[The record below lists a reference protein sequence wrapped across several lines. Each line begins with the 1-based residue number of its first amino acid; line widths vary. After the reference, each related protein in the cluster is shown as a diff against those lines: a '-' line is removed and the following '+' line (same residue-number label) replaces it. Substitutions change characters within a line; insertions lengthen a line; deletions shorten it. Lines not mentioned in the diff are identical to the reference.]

1 MASMTYSDHDLGWA
15 YSVRAGIRMQLTHFG
30 IGLVYENS
38 GSTAINDLI
47 GNTHS
52 SGGDRFGLTFDWEF

>member
-30 IGLVYENS
+30 IGLVCENT
-38 GSTAINDLI
+38 GSTAISDLI